1 MKKEATECVPSQ
13 PSNDEHS
20 PTRSTAKSVCLVLT
34 TTCAMILNVSS
45 STAVTIA
52 LPAIGRDLN
61 VQEDQLQWI
70 VSAFSLSSGCLLIFF
85 GRLADLHGR
94 KKAFLLGVFW
104 SGLFALACGF
114 TKSVIALDI
123 LRAFQGLGP
132 AATIPASIGILA
144 HAFPPSRA
152 RSLAFATFS
161 AGAPIGGAVGIQ
173 IGGALTEFAPA
184 TWRAPF
190 FLSAGLA
197 SLCFIGGCFT
207 IDADLP
213 SKEEDRRVDWI
224 GATLVTTGL
233 VLITFVLGQGE
244 LAPQGWKTPYIVVL
258 LILGVVF
265 IGVFIW
271 WQYYLEHSE
280 GHQRPPLMKL
290 SMWSRSNGKFAAMQ
304 FIAFLEW
311 SGFISFTFWAQLYY
325 QDYVHLSPVK
335 GALRMLP
342 MAVTGLLCNFIVAL
356 VIGRLDV
363 VVLVVIGTVF
373 TGIACLLF
381 AIINPTSA
389 YWAFGFPAAITSV
402 FGADFVFASGTLFI
416 AKISLPHEQSL
427 AGGLF
432 QTLTQ
437 LGTAFGLAITT
448 IVHNRVLRREA
459 LKLGFDT
466 TQPLQGAPAPAQLK
480 SYRAAQWAAFAF
492 PIFGAVL
499 AVVFLRGVGVVGH
512 KEPSGKVVDVET
524 SNGSPNEEQAN
535 SARNS
540 HEVAKKVGG
549 NGGSE
554 MH

>member
-1 MKKEATECVPSQ
+1 MEKEVTESAPNEPSK
-13 PSNDEHS
+13 DEHHLA
-20 PTRSTAKSVCLVLT
+20 RSTAKSVCLVLT
-34 TTCAMILNVSS
+34 TTCAMILNISS
-45 STAVTIA
+45 SSVTTA
-52 LPAIGRDLN
+52 LPAIGRDFN

-70 VSAFSLSSGCLLIFF
+70 VSAFSLSSGCLLIVF

-104 SGLFALACGF
+104 LGLFSLACGF

-123 LRAFQGLGP
+123 LRALQGLGP

-161 AGAPIGGAVGIQ
+161 VGAPIGGAVGLQ
-173 IGGALTEFAPA
+173 IGGVLTEFAPA
-184 TWRAPF
+184 SWRATF
-190 FLSAGLA
+190 FLGAGLA

-207 IDADLP
+207 IDADPP

-244 LAPQGWKTPYIVVL
+244 LAPQGWKTPYIVAL
-258 LILGVVF
+258 LILGVIC

-271 WQYYLEHSE
+271 WQHYLEHAE

-290 SMWSRSNGKFAAMQ
+290 SMWSRSNGKFAVMQ
-304 FIAFLEW
+304 LIAFLELA
-311 SGFISFTFWAQLYY
+311 GFISFAFWAQLYY
-325 QDYVHLSPVK
+325 QDYVHLSPVG

-342 MAVTGLLCNFIVAL
+342 MLVTGVACNFIVAL
-356 VIGRLDV
+356 FIGRLDV
-363 VVLVVIGTVF
+363 VVLIVIGTVF

-381 AIINPTSA
+381 AVINPASI

-402 FGADFVFASGTLFI
+402 IGADFVYASGTLFI
-416 AKISLPHEQSL
+416 AMISLPHEQSL

-459 LKLGFDT
+459 AKLGYDT
-466 TQPLQGAPAPAQLK
+466 AHSLQDAPAPAQLK
-480 SYRAAQWAAFAF
+480 SYRAAQWTAFAF
-492 PIFGAVL
+492 PIFGAIL
-499 AVVFLRGVGVVGH
+499 AVIFLRGVGIVGH
-512 KEPSGKVVDVET
+512 KTPSKKAVDVESSST
-524 SNGSPNEEQAN
+524 NHGQGDY
-535 SARNS
+535 ARNFV
-540 HEVAKKVGG
+540 ELEKNVGVAGV
-549 NGGSE
+549 SE
-554 MH
+554 KH